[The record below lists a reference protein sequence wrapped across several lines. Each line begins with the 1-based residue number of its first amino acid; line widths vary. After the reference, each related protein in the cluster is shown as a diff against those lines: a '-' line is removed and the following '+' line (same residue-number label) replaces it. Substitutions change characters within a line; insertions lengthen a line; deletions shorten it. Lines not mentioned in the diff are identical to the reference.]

1 MVVELSFLNFTVVEF
16 IIFKRVEMK
25 DFLQIISMLLMACHI
40 RTQEVIILLII
51 YFLTFEIKKYIF
63 YFCHVFFLYVFQRKS
78 LNKN

>member
-51 YFLTFEIKKYIF
+51 YFLTFEIKKYILIF
-63 YFCHVFFLYVFQRKS
+63 VMCSFNL
-78 LNKN
+78 